1 MARRIDE
8 DTILQLLLSDNSDEE
23 NSSESEKEDHI
34 EGDPAYESV
43 SEDEVSSLTQY
54 PPPGLDVQVNDH
66 ASPSIEDQIP
76 GTSAQERNQLIIIP
90 SRNILRGKDK
100 HKWSSLKSR
109 SQSRTAARNIVHVRP
124 GPT

>member
-34 EGDPAYESV
+34 EVDPAYESV

-54 PPPGLDVQVNDH
+54 PPPGLDVQRYRHGRLAVTCGH
-66 ASPSIEDQIP
+66 ARAPPPARSIKSSP
-76 GTSAQERNQLIIIP
+76 
-90 SRNILRGKDK
+90 
-100 HKWSSLKSR
+100 
-109 SQSRTAARNIVHVRP
+109 
-124 GPT
+124 

>member
-34 EGDPAYESV
+34 EVDPAYESV

-54 PPPGLDVQVNDH
+54 PPPGLDVQPFAPRADELERLS
-66 ASPSIEDQIP
+66 ASCWALTEANFLMILS
-76 GTSAQERNQLIIIP
+76 
-90 SRNILRGKDK
+90 SRLRADGG
-100 HKWSSLKSR
+100 SR
-109 SQSRTAARNIVHVRP
+109 DRH
-124 GPT
+124 